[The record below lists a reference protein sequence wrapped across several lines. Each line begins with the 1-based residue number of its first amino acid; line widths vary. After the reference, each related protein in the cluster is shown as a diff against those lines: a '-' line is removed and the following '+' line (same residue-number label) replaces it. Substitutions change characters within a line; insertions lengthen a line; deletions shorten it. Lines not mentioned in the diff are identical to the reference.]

1 MELQVSLN
9 NFEMRPKH
17 SLGGGASEIKEV
29 VWICEE
35 PKAKV
40 SFHTASSIS
49 EASHQSERSLNMLHH
64 SILHK

>member
-17 SLGGGASEIKEV
+17 SLGGGASEIEEV

-35 PKAKV
+35 PKVKV
-40 SFHTASSIS
+40 SFHTASSIF
-49 EASHQSERSLNMLHH
+49 EALHL
-64 SILHK
+64 SNGV